1 MSPLIFIFALDL
13 QMVIR
18 KPISPFTR
26 MAMEPISR
34 FPLVESIEFLW
45 KMLVPQVSQ
54 SWEAM
59 HSIHPKTLIP
69 INNFRAATITFRV
82 AAIPVEIIFRFAH
95 FFRVASPPKVCYNGN
110 DTIVIHHP
118 KEKIDGSEGTTGLRI
133 HERLDNR
140 DDIELL
146 TIAPELRKDP
156 AERSRLIN
164 SSDITFLC
172 LPDSAAREAVALV
185 TNPNTR
191 IIDASTAHRT
201 EAGWAYGFPEL
212 SAKHREAIRT
222 GKRIANPGCH
232 ASGFISLVYPLI
244 AGGILPADYPVAS
257 FSLTGYSGGGKKMI
271 AQYEAS
277 DRDAELDAP
286 REYGLSQQHKHLKEM
301 RLITGLSRAP
311 LFTPIVS
318 DYYSGMVVNVPLYT
332 DLLNTTQTPESLQ
345 AFFAD
350 YYANEPFVKVM
361 PLGAESEMSGFLSG
375 NHLSGYDGMQIYI
388 TGNENRIQLSSV
400 FDNLGK
406 GASGAAIQCFN
417 IMTGCDETKGLNL

>member
-1 MSPLIFIFALDL
+1 M
-13 QMVIR
+13 
-18 KPISPFTR
+18 
-26 MAMEPISR
+26 
-34 FPLVESIEFLW
+34 
-45 KMLVPQVSQ
+45 
-54 SWEAM
+54 
-59 HSIHPKTLIP
+59 KT
-69 INNFRAATITFRV
+69 
-82 AAIPVEIIFRFAH
+82 
-95 FFRVASPPKVCYNGN
+95 KVF
-110 DTIVIHHP
+110 
-118 KEKIDGSEGTTGLRI
+118 IDGSEGTTGLRI

-271 AQYEAS
+271 AEMES
-277 DRDAELDAP
+277 PDRAPELFSP
-286 REYGLSQQHKHLKEM
+286 RFYGLANTHKHLPEM
-301 RLITGLSRAP
+301 QKISGLTRKP
-311 LFTPIVS
+311 MFTPIV
-318 DYYSGMVVNVPLYT
+318 DDFFNGMVVCVPIQAQIAGRSYT
-332 DLLNTTQTPESLQ
+332 LEQVHAMFAQHYADAHFVSVQPLLEQSQMAAFKLSCNDLRDTNRMEL
-345 AFFAD
+345 
-350 YYANEPFVKVM
+350 FVF
-361 PLGAESEMSGFLSG
+361 G
-375 NHLSGYDGMQIYI
+375 DDQQILLCS
-388 TGNENRIQLSSV
+388 RL
-400 FDNLGK
+400 DNLGK
-406 GASGAAIQCFN
+406 GASGAAVQCMN
-417 IMTGCDETKGLNL
+417 LMLGLDEATGLE